1 MDLRTLYFALSVI
14 ALSGLFLSFTAITR
28 AEKKGIYWNMGAFS
42 LCVGTLLLGL
52 RGVVPNVLSIQLGN
66 VLMLTVAPLIE
77 TSIRQY
83 LLRRTISL
91 SMLIVS
97 AAAILIFAATAHAA
111 PLALRVRIVS
121 IAFAMQCLIIA
132 WHLLQLPK
140 ALRSRS
146 TYLFLIAFGVL
157 GILSALRAILADAYV
172 DERDMFALKGFTMYY
187 LAASIGFIM
196 IILNGYGLLVGDQN
210 IRELEKLK
218 SSAESANKAKSQFL
232 ANISHEIRT
241 PLNAIVGLS
250 DVLLSAPGE
259 SGMSHHVRTIRA
271 SAMHQLDLVN
281 EILDFAKLEAG
292 KFEIDPHPVRLGE
305 FLTEISS
312 MVRPMAAAK
321 GIGFL
326 EEYESDLPALVIM
339 DSNRLRQVILNLL
352 NNAVKF
358 TNTGLVALRVD
369 IPRRFHAS
377 VLLTFSVIDT
387 GIGIDPV
394 STEKLFDAFE
404 QIDGSISRRFGGT
417 GLGLA
422 ISRRII
428 RLMGSE
434 IEVESEKNFGARF
447 FFTIKAALAD
457 LSETNSHRFE
467 TSFDPGRRI
476 LQKAKILVAEDN
488 EVNREVIRAMLDR
501 IGLTASFVE
510 NGQQAVEAAVTNRYD
525 LVLMDL
531 QMPEVDGLTAT
542 RLMRERGI
550 RCIIV
555 AMTANTAESDR
566 ADCIAAGMDDF
577 LGKPVTLNALFET
590 LLKHLRPA

>member
-1 MDLRTLYFALSVI
+1 M
-14 ALSGLFLSFTAITR
+14 SFTAITR

-187 LAASIGFIM
+187 LAASIGFVM

-305 FLTEISS
+305 FLTEISG

>member
-1 MDLRTLYFALSVI
+1 M
-14 ALSGLFLSFTAITR
+14 
-28 AEKKGIYWNMGAFS
+28 
-42 LCVGTLLLGL
+42 
-52 RGVVPNVLSIQLGN
+52 PNILSIHLGN

-83 LLRRTISL
+83 LLRRTISR
-91 SMLIVS
+91 SMVVVS
-97 AAAILIFAATAHAA
+97 VAAILVFAATAHAV

-121 IAFAMQCLIIA
+121 TAFAMQCLIIV
-132 WHLLQLPK
+132 WHLLYLPK

-146 TYLFLIAFGVL
+146 TYLFLSAFGVL
-157 GILSALRAILADAYV
+157 GILSALRAVLADAYG

-187 LAASIGFIM
+187 LAASIGFVM

-210 IRELEKLK
+210 MRELEKLK

-250 DVLLSAPGE
+250 DVLLSERGE
-259 SGMSHHVRTIRA
+259 SEISHHVKTIRA

-292 KFEIDPHPVRLGE
+292 KFEIDPHPVRLKE
-305 FLTEISS
+305 FLSEIAG
-312 MVRPMAAAK
+312 MVRPMASAK

-326 EEYESDLPALVIM
+326 EEYESVLPELVLV

-358 TNTGLVALRVD
+358 TNSGLVALRVD
-369 IPRRFHAS
+369 VRHESPES
-377 VLLTFSVIDT
+377 VLLTFSVLDT
-387 GIGIDPV
+387 GIGIDPGLK
-394 STEKLFDAFE
+394 EKLFDAFE

-422 ISRRII
+422 ISRRIV
-428 RLMGSE
+428 RLMRSE
-434 IEVESEKNFGARF
+434 IEVDSEKNFGARF
-447 FFTIKAALAD
+447 FFTIKAPLAD
-457 LSETNSHRFE
+457 LPDAKHSRLEASLE
-467 TSFDPGRRI
+467 LGRRT
-476 LQKAKILVAEDN
+476 LEMSRILVAEDN
-488 EVNREVIRAMLDR
+488 EVNREVIRVMLDR
-501 IGLTASFVE
+501 LGFKASFVE
-510 NGQQAVEAAVTNRYD
+510 NGQQAVEAAAISKYD

-542 RLMRERGI
+542 RLMRERGV
-550 RCIIV
+550 RSIIV
-555 AMTANTAESDR
+555 AMTANTAENDR
-566 ADCIAAGMDDF
+566 ADCLSAGMDDF
-577 LGKPVTLNALFET
+577 LGKPVTLNALSET
-590 LLKHLRPA
+590 LLRHLRVA